1 MAAEPLRRLRKLS
14 LYLIAALVLG
24 EVAVRIWE
32 GFRGGTGSLYDEVVT
47 AGSRFK
53 MRPGSV
59 TVPERY
65 GDIHYS
71 FNRDGYRDGEP
82 RPAARR
88 IVVLGDSVSFGLGV
102 DQDEIYPA
110 VLERRL
116 NAGRRQDWD
125 VINLA
130 IFAYNTADELESL
143 RTDGLKHRPELV
155 ILEFYMNDF
164 SIPSAGSKGAP
175 APPPPSLLNRLAALK
190 NRIVYKSALYRRL
203 YQAGTGLTFVLFHD
217 LRRNRYP
224 GTLNDDEPRNKSA
237 FLAATP
243 DDGAVAAFRLIR
255 EIHRL
260 AGENGARLLVLLSPD
275 EVQLYTDRFDGIN
288 ARLHSFCRRE
298 GIDLFDPLPVL
309 RSAAHRA
316 QLFND
321 GVHYSRRGHALLA
334 QLLFDDLTRRGLASV
349 IVRSALRPY
358 TRPTPR

>member
-1 MAAEPLRRLRKLS
+1 VRAPRARRLF
-14 LYLIAALVLG
+14 LYLLAALALG
-24 EVAVRIWE
+24 EIAVRVWE
-32 GFRGGTGSLYDEVVT
+32 GFSGGTGSLYDEVVP

-53 MRPGSV
+53 MRPGAV

-71 FNRDGYRDGEP
+71 FNREGYRDGEP
-82 RPAARR
+82 WPAARR

-102 DQDEIYPA
+102 DQDEIWPA

-116 NAGRRQDWD
+116 NAGRGQDWD

-130 IFAYNTADELESL
+130 IFAYNTADELETL

-164 SIPSAGSKGAP
+164 SISSAGGAGAP
-175 APPPPSLLNRLAALK
+175 PPPPPSLLNRLAALK
-190 NRIVYKSALYRRL
+190 NRLVYKSALYRRL

-217 LRRNRYP
+217 WRRNRHP
-224 GTLNDDEPRNKSA
+224 DTLNDDEPRSKSA

-243 DDGAVAAFRLIR
+243 DDGRIEAFRCLR

-260 AGENGARLLVLLSPD
+260 AGEKGARLLVFLSPD
-275 EVQLYTDRFDGIN
+275 EVQLYTARFDGIN
-288 ARLHSFCRRE
+288 ARLHAFCRRE
-298 GIDLFDPLPVL
+298 GIGLFDPLPAL

-321 GVHYSRRGHALLA
+321 GVHYSRQGHALVA
-334 QLLFDDLTRRGLASV
+334 RLLFDDLRRHGLQ
-349 IVRSALRPY
+349 P
-358 TRPTPR
+358 